1 MGLFMDADGFPL
13 SFDLFPG
20 NQNEQLTLKDHEHK
34 VINDFQCSQFVYCS
48 DSGLGSKKN
57 RLLNTTGGRA
67 YVITQSLKKLKKMF
81 EKQLYLHHNTERL
94 VPTNSL
100 I

>member
-67 YVITQSLKKLKKMF
+67 YVITQSLKKLKK
-81 EKQLYLHHNTERL
+81 RCSR
-94 VPTNSL
+94 NSF
-100 I
+100 IYITIQKDWFQQIH